1 MKNEELKKRI
11 LNFILRFVA
20 LKAYW
25 VFPLVYLLFSML
37 SFVVDRQGGSF
48 SIYALI
54 LWTILGTLVY
64 AVSNSWMSHELD
76 MEELD
81 FVGLDEVDDPDNMK
95 RHLQD
100 FFVGMSYWE
109 RLFWVLIVVC
119 LVALVYMTAGG
130 MNLLLEQTHG
140 WSLAIAIVVALVLLF
155 LLMMIA
161 RRRVVIG
168 LVLAYIGLSI
178 PCTYVFVQQYLYI
191 QKISVDS
198 DNLAGEFLAMKDAQL
213 EQLRTVVTDRI
224 LRSSADR
231 EHFQSIKDS
240 IDSYYGEVVE
250 LRDELN
256 KVGGI
261 GKVGFDEMGGF
272 ILRCQALQ
280 NSMVR
285 LSNSYYVIFLNKE
298 IYPRVMKN
306 FNAADASSNAFFG
319 WANDLK
325 LRSERGLDYL
335 MEVLKDQRL
344 DVDEMTKHTVYVS
357 MLVAGV
363 VVFLPLV
370 ISVLIGRCRKRD

>member
-1 MKNEELKKRI
+1 M

-37 SFVVDRQGGSF
+37 SFVIDRQGGSF

-325 LRSERGLDYL
+325 LRREKGLDYL
-335 MEVLKDQRL
+335 MNVLKDQRL

>member
-1 MKNEELKKRI
+1 
-11 LNFILRFVA
+11 
-20 LKAYW
+20 
-25 VFPLVYLLFSML
+25 
-37 SFVVDRQGGSF
+37 
-48 SIYALI
+48 
-54 LWTILGTLVY
+54 
-64 AVSNSWMSHELD
+64 
-76 MEELD
+76 
-81 FVGLDEVDDPDNMK
+81 
-95 RHLQD
+95 
-100 FFVGMSYWE
+100 
-109 RLFWVLIVVC
+109 
-119 LVALVYMTAGG
+119 
-130 MNLLLEQTHG
+130 
-140 WSLAIAIVVALVLLF
+140 
-155 LLMMIA
+155 
-161 RRRVVIG
+161 
-168 LVLAYIGLSI
+168 
-178 PCTYVFVQQYLYI
+178 
-191 QKISVDS
+191 
-198 DNLAGEFLAMKDAQL
+198 MKDAQL

-325 LRSERGLDYL
+325 LRREKGLDYL
-335 MEVLKDQRL
+335 MDVLKDQRL